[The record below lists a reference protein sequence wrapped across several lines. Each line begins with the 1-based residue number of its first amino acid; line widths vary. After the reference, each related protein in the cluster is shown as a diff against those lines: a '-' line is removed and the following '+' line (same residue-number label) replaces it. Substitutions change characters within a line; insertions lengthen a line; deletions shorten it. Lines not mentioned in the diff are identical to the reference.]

1 MKHIQI
7 ILLAA
12 LLTCFSSCDISRRLL
27 CNGKEFYTI
36 YTECG
41 TITVSSIWF
50 DNTYITIDFNGEY
63 KVLLDSIKISGTLQK
78 DYREQISY
86 KIMKEE
92 DKGYKNIDIP
102 NDTVLST
109 SNGIYLE
116 IYQKYRAHEDLISHV
131 FAIEDK
137 YLLLQNAIYCN
148 GEAVPIDTIKL
159 EGLFSRDKRKKR

>member
-1 MKHIQI
+1 M
-7 ILLAA
+7 
-12 LLTCFSSCDISRRLL
+12 
-27 CNGKEFYTI
+27 
-36 YTECG
+36 
-41 TITVSSIWF
+41 
-50 DNTYITIDFNGEY
+50 
-63 KVLLDSIKISGTLQK
+63 LLDSIKISGTLQK

-86 KIMKEE
+86 EIMKEE